1 MLAVIGVISSIAMT
15 YYGDQH
21 QAVVVARDRR
31 NAQELVSVCT
41 TAAAA
46 GISFVSGNDPVQTA
60 RNIVR
65 GQTVA
70 GGAFNG
76 KIFRLGGMS
85 EADIESAAYYLDV
98 RDGNLIY
105 VTDRLP
111 PG

>member
-15 YYGDQH
+15 VYGDQH
-21 QAVVVARDRR
+21 KMVVIARDRR

-46 GISFVSGNDPVQTA
+46 GISFVTPDDPVQTA
-60 RNIVR
+60 RNIVQ

-76 KIFRLGGMS
+76 KTFRLGGMS
-85 EADIESAAYYLDV
+85 DEDIKSAAYYLEV
-98 RDGNLIY
+98 RYGNLVY